1 MERDDAKKTVVG
13 LTVVK
18 DEVPES
24 NVELHIAACVEV
36 VRGKMGADTDIM
48 VYTNKQLN
56 TSEDTMVKDM
66 VLTSWQGISLFTST
80 PEIESRKLSDGGIVL
95 KTPVSNNCTEIKE
108 AVAGSV
114 QSVGTSGTSTEPEYS
129 AILGDIEI
137 PEGVDPSFLATLP
150 EYMRQ
155 EVIEEQRKLT
165 LARHQLPAKPA
176 AAAGAEQ
183 EVNPEFLAALP
194 PNIKEE
200 VLAQQRMEQLH
211 QRQGSQSI
219 KEATDDML
227 TEDRVVRTMDRDSLA
242 VSLEL
247 SCRDDARSDTE
258 SDHDDNPGCIYVHP
272 NDVPNRLSGQELQEA
287 EIKKSM
293 EAIQVS

>member
-1 MERDDAKKTVVG
+1 MYHHNFPVLG

-24 NVELHIAACVEV
+24 NVKLHIAACLEV
-36 VRGKMGADTDIM
+36 VRGKMGAEVDVM
-48 VYTNKQLN
+48 VYTNKELN
-56 TSEDTMVKDM
+56 TSENTTVKDM
-66 VLTSWQGISLFTST
+66 VLTSWQGTSLFTST
-80 PEIESRKLSDGGIVL
+80 PEIESRKLCDGGLVL
-95 KTPVSNNCTEIKE
+95 KIPISKNCD
-108 AVAGSV
+108 
-114 QSVGTSGTSTEPEYS
+114 
-129 AILGDIEI
+129 ILGDIET

>member
-13 LTVVK
+13 LTVIK
-18 DEVPES
+18 DEVPDS
-24 NVELHIAACVEV
+24 NVALHIAACLEV
-36 VRGKMGADTDIM
+36 VRGKMGAEVDVM
-48 VYTNKQLN
+48 VYTNKELS
-56 TSEDTMVKDM
+56 TSEDTTVKDM
-66 VLTSWQGISLFTST
+66 VLTSWQGTSLFTST
-80 PEIESRKLSDGGIVL
+80 PEIESRKLFDGGIVL
-95 KTPVSNNCTEIKE
+95 KTPVSHNCTEFKE

-114 QSVGTSGTSTEPEYS
+114 QGVGTSGTSTGPEYS

-176 AAAGAEQ
+176 AAAGAVQ

-200 VLAQQRMEQLH
+200 VLAQQMMEQLH
-211 QRQGSQSI
+211 QIQ
-219 KEATDDML
+219 EATDDRL
-227 TEDRVVRTMDRDSLA
+227 TEDRVARTVDMDSLA
-242 VSLEL
+242 VS
-247 SCRDDARSDTE
+247 RSDTE
-258 SDHDDNPGCIYVHP
+258 SDHDDNPGCVYVHP
-272 NDVPNRLSGQELQEA
+272 SDVPNPLSGQELKEA

-293 EAIQVS
+293 EAIQVN